1 MGTLELGL
9 KGAFAGIA
17 GDVEAIA
24 VRITD
29 EHVTGIWYINA
40 IGEASDLLVANAI
53 EECAVVLEN
62 GHAMAFE
69 VAHVKIVVWWARA
82 QWKTTVLN

>member
-29 EHVTGIWYINA
+29 EHVTGI
-40 IGEASDLLVANAI
+40 
-53 EECAVVLEN
+53 
-62 GHAMAFE
+62 
-69 VAHVKIVVWWARA
+69 
-82 QWKTTVLN
+82 